1 MACINWHT
9 VISVVIVLTVKAVGT
24 TFFLLYLPQ
33 IFPPVLEENFNSTS
47 TERSTTVPWTSPITF
62 EENFKYFTTEASR
75 TVCPIRWDLYKGR
88 CYFFSTNERNWEDS
102 RNQCTNEGA
111 TLAVINNKEEQ
122 KFLQERAGT
131 EIYFMGLRYQ
141 ISLGSWQWIDGSEFM
156 IKSQELQKSNYSA
169 EARGGRKIFATTV
182 LRCGLLER
190 KISFRVI

>member
-156 IKSQELQKSNYSA
+156 INHLKASPN
-169 EARGGRKIFATTV
+169 FD
-182 LRCGLLER
+182 CGTIGLDPDVEMASCKTPHRWICEKRAL
-190 KISFRVI
+190 

>member
-47 TERSTTVPWTSPITF
+47 TERSTTVPQTSHVTS
-62 EENFKYFTTEASR
+62 ERNSRHLTTENSR
-75 TVCPIRWDLYKGR
+75 AVCPIRWDLYKGR

-156 IKSQELQKSNYSA
+156 INHLKASPN
-169 EARGGRKIFATTV
+169 FD
-182 LRCGLLER
+182 CGTIGLDPDVEMASCKTPHRWICEKRAL
-190 KISFRVI
+190 